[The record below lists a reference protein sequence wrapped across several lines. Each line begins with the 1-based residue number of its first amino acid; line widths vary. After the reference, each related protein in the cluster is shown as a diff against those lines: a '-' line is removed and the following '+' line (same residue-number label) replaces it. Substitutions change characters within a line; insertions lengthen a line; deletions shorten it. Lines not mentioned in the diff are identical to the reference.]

1 MKQAQG
7 FVAGTLVHTDKGLV
21 PIEQIKVGDRV
32 LSKPE
37 SGESEQAY
45 KPVTNVFKSE
55 NMPILQMSYY
65 DALNPMD
72 DLKAKLLYLTE
83 GHLIWVVTDENDN
96 VINDWMPAQDIVG
109 GSKVILKGGVLA
121 EIGNIIGV
129 WTIDRQ
135 NIGYI
140 NDCMEEYPEI
150 VVDFSGGKIQS
161 YHVAEYFS
169 GMTSQFSDET
179 LVFDDKTEVI
189 KNYLDFVE
197 SGDDFYSQAYRAT
210 VYNFEVSD
218 YHSYFVGDG
227 GIWVHHANGYLTQ

>member
-21 PIEQIKVGDRV
+21 PIEQIKVGDMV
-32 LSKPE
+32 LSKHE
-37 SGESEQAY
+37 SGEGEQAY
-45 KPVTNVFKSE
+45 KPITNVFKSE
-55 NMPILQMSYY
+55 NVPILQMSYY

-96 VINDWMPAQDIVG
+96 VINDWMPAQNIVG
-109 GSKVILKGGVLA
+109 GSKVILKAGVLA
-121 EIGNIIGV
+121 YVDGKQEV
-129 WTIDRQ
+129 WSTI
-135 NIGYI
+135 NKNVAYV
-140 NDCMEEYPEI
+140 NDLMEEDPEI
-150 VVDFSGGKIQS
+150 VVDFSDEKIQS

-197 SGDDFYSQAYRAT
+197 SGDDFDSQAYRAT
-210 VYNFEVSD
+210 VYNFEVAD
-218 YHSYFVGDG
+218 YHTYFVGDG
-227 GIWVHHANGYLTQ
+227 GIWVHYANGYLAQ